1 MQKMA
6 HGPNIGNGFVKYIV
20 IDANGEELPP
30 VVFPALIAPAQ
41 LAVAGALGQV
51 EPVVVNGHA
60 WWVGEGALLDETPR
74 SLLGQERLHDGS
86 FVPALLA
93 RALRELDAYG
103 GAQEGICVTGL
114 PATWAQDASKAKLLG
129 ERLRAAVPPYTRI
142 RVIPEPL
149 GMIYAVTLDTDGQIV
164 GDDAL
169 LRGHV
174 AVVDGGH
181 GTVDLALV
189 KQLTPLANGLRT
201 WQLGTSR
208 PLGQIQAHLGAA
220 FDREFSLHEV
230 DAAVR
235 QSSVV
240 VAGRRRPLPDHWD
253 RPLIE
258 NGQAIASRLTE
269 ALGSGAQFDGI
280 LLGGGFALE
289 PRLTAPILAQ
299 FAHAQIV
306 DQPQLAI
313 ARGYARLARRLGQEG
328 G

>member
-1 MQKMA
+1 MQTIA
-6 HGPNIGNGFVKYIV
+6 HGPNIGNGFVKYIA
-20 IDANGEELPP
+20 IDATGKELPP
-30 VVFPALIAPAQ
+30 IVFPALIAPAQ
-41 LAVAGALGQV
+41 RSVVGALSQV
-51 EPVVVNGHA
+51 QPVTVGTQS
-60 WWVGEGALLDETPR
+60 WWVGEDALLDEAPR
-74 SLLGQERLHDGS
+74 SLLGQERLHDPT
-86 FVPALLA
+86 FIPALL
-93 RALRELDAYG
+93 RCALLELDSCG
-103 GAQEGICVTGL
+103 GLEEGICVTGL
-114 PATWAQDASKAKLLG
+114 PATWAQDATKAKLLG
-129 ERLRAAVPPYTRI
+129 ERLRAAAPPYTRI

-149 GMIYAVTLDTDGQIV
+149 GMIYAVVLDTLGQIA

-174 AVVDGGH
+174 AVTDGGH
-181 GTVDLALV
+181 GTLDLAIV

-208 PLGQIQAHLGAA
+208 PLGHIQAHLGAV

-235 QSSVV
+235 QGSVV

>member
-1 MQKMA
+1 MTPVA
-6 HGPNIGNGFVKYIV
+6 HGPNLGQGFVKYIA
-20 IDANGEELPP
+20 IDGDGQELPP
-30 VVFPALIAPAQ
+30 IVFPALVAPAQ
-41 LAVAGALGQV
+41 SSVAGALSQV
-51 EPVVVNGHA
+51 QPMRVGA
-60 WWVGEGALLDETPR
+60 QSWWVGEDALLDEAPR
-74 SLLGQERLHDGS
+74 SLLGQERLHDPT
-86 FVPALLA
+86 FIPALLT
-93 RALRELDAYG
+93 RALQELDSFG
-103 GAQEGICVTGL
+103 GLEEGICVTGL
-114 PATWAQDASKAKLLG
+114 PATWAQDSTKARLLG
-129 ERLRAAVPPYTRI
+129 ARLRAAAPPYTRI

-149 GMIYAVTLDTDGQIV
+149 GMIYAVTLDTHGQIV
-164 GDDAL
+164 GDDTL

-174 AVVDGGH
+174 AVADGGH
-181 GTVDLALV
+181 GTLDLAIV
-189 KQLTPLANGLRT
+189 KQLTPLANALRT

-208 PLGQIQAHLGAA
+208 PLGQIQAYLGAA

-235 QSSVV
+235 QGAIV

-258 NGQAIASRLTE
+258 NGQAIASRLME

-306 DQPQLAI
+306 EQPQLAI
-313 ARGYARLARRLGQEG
+313 ARGYARLARRLAQEG